1 MFPLAFLVLVAQWTH
16 FDSIP
21 NSIVKRCGGEDTWG
35 VAPWDN
41 SSVPGSFFSP
51 QLLIIKPLSGF
62 HLVFVYVLTI
72 LKVRFLALPTTQKS
86 TGNQT
91 DVDV

>member
-41 SSVPGSFFSP
+41 SSVPGSLFS
-51 QLLIIKPLSGF
+51 I
-62 HLVFVYVLTI
+62 I
-72 LKVRFLALPTTQKS
+72 LKTLIFCRERVFAMGFVFCVGS
-86 TGNQT
+86 
-91 DVDV
+91 